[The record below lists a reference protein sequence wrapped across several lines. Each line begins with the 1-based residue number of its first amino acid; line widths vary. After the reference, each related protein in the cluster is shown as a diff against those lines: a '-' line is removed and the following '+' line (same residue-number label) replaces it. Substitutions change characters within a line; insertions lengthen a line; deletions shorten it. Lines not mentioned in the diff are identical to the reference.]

1 LNARSSL
8 LYTIYEANHE
18 YIGCN
23 YFGVSG
29 GGRRNRSSCALK
41 ARRSQQLK
49 TRFGPEYGRAVE
61 QTGNKS
67 LAEAKLEKLEK
78 RVQRFKLTPLSVS
91 AQAEFLAEWKKIQSQ
106 FVDDPKIALT
116 QGDEL
121 IQRIM
126 TARGYPPSDF
136 EQRAA
141 DVSVD
146 HPLVV
151 EHYRAGREISLRH
164 AQGRATTEDMR
175 QAMIHYRTLFNEL
188 SGEPEMARAATVGR
202 V

>member
-1 LNARSSL
+1 MSTSAVIILVLVAV
-8 LYTIYEANHE
+8 AVV
-18 YIGCN
+18 IGIAI
-23 YFGVSG
+23 
-29 GGRRNRSSCALK
+29 ALK

-91 AQAEFLAEWKKIQSQ
+91 ARAEFCAEWKKIQSQ
-106 FVDDPKIALT
+106 FVDDPKVALT
-116 QGDEL
+116 QADEL

-151 EHYRAGREISLRH
+151 EHYRAGREISLRR
-164 AQGRATTEDMR
+164 AQGRVTTEDMR